1 MKAPHAC
8 LTGTATAQV
17 ADVVASSI
25 EGDSDTFAANKLI
38 DGDWDTRWS
47 SDQSTNAQ
55 TVGPGSIWSGVS
67 VSVLGSNA
75 NSWQ

>member
-47 SDQSTNAQ
+47 SDQSANAQ
-55 TVGPGSIWSGVS
+55 TVVLDMNVHKSLASIELW
-67 VSVLGSNA
+67 
-75 NSWQ
+75 W